1 MQNFALAGGVLNGDP
16 EVWIDDAVAGIA
28 VQAAGEI
35 MQGLTLKGGAQVVVG
50 ASLPPSLRLALSG
63 GASMSMAA
71 SGSLVRGTTIIGNA
85 AVQVGASGDFTR
97 WAMLEGLAPVEVYAE
112 GDIIVV
118 ESISATFTIEIH
130 AEGDIR
136 VAQSQRLEGHAPIEL
151 RGDLKAWSVPA
162 TQLCGRAIVEVAS
175 IGQGALVIQSP
186 EGAAQIQIGAHGA
199 ARLCAK
205 LPLEGSAVIET
216 FARGELGRRHYVFLE
231 GQAAIELLAWA
242 EKTGIPL
249 IPDHYVAAPGIR
261 TLRLTEELR
270 RFIVPAERR
279 L

>member
-16 EVWIDDAVAGIA
+16 EVWIDEAVAGIA

-50 ASLPPSLRLALSG
+50 ASLPPSLHLALSG

-85 AVQVGASGDFTR
+85 AVQVAAAGDAVR

-112 GDIIVV
+112 GDIVVV
-118 ESISATFTIEIH
+118 EGISATFTIEMR

-136 VAQSQRLEGHAPIEL
+136 VAQSHRLEGVAHIEL
-151 RGDLKAWSVPA
+151 DAGLKAWSVPA
-162 TQLCGRAIVEVAS
+162 TQLCGRTIMEVAS
-175 IGQGALVIQSP
+175 IGYGALVIQSP
-186 EGAAQIQIGAHGA
+186 PGAAQIRMAAQGA
-199 ARLCAK
+199 ARLGAK
-205 LPLEGSAVIET
+205 VPLEGSAVMELY
-216 FARGELGRRHYVFLE
+216 ARGELGHFRYVWLE
-231 GQAAIELLAWA
+231 GSAAIELQAWA
-242 EKTGIPL
+242 EKIGVPAF
-249 IPDHYVAAPGIR
+249 PDYYVEAPKIR
-261 TLRLTEELR
+261 LLRVNEETR
-270 RFIVPAERR
+270 RFSVPAERR